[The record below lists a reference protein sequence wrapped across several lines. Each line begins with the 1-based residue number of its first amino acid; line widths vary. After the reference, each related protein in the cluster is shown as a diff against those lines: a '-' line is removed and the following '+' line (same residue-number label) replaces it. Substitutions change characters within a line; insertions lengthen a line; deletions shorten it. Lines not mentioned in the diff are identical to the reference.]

1 MRGKCSSCSL
11 CHLCHLFYLRLLP
24 AFGELCHVC
33 HVCQLLAGL
42 IMLVLAFSV
51 LLRKHVN
58 PVPRKHFGTSLCTC
72 GPQPCFA
79 CVAAMP
85 CSICQGVGHNRRTCT
100 ALTHARENVRLA
112 EKVVFDIEQT
122 NALAAA
128 KKRVKGGNTG
138 ICSHHDQEVA
148 NDIVV
153 TRTEHDRCQHVS
165 FVKSPNDDTG
175 DEETHDPDD
184 EVPWEIIELPH
195 NPE

>member
-11 CHLCHLFYLRLLP
+11 CQLCHLFYHRLLP
-24 AFGELCHVC
+24 AFAELC
-33 HVCQLLAGL
+33 HVCQLLVGL
-42 IMLVLAFSV
+42 IMLVKAFSV
-51 LLRKHVN
+51 CLRKHVN
-58 PVPRKHFGTSLCTC
+58 PVARKHFGTSICTC

-79 CVAAMP
+79 CVAAMR
-85 CSICQGVGHNRRTCT
+85 CSICQVEGHNRRTCT
-100 ALTHARENVRLA
+100 ALSDAREKVRIA
-112 EKVVFDIEQT
+112 EKVVFHLEQT
-122 NALAAA
+122 IALAAE
-128 KKRVKGGNTG
+128 KKRVKGSKTG

-175 DEETHDPDD
+175 DEEAHDPDD
-184 EVPWEIIELPH
+184 EVPWEILELPH